1 MQHDLIIV
9 GSGPAGLSTALHL
22 AQVAPE
28 LIGRTLILEK
38 AHHPRAKLCAGGLVA
53 DTEIILKRLGLDS
66 SEVPHVDVEAAHFDF
81 AGKGLSLP
89 IGRARM
95 NAEGE
100 KKKSAIFRTNPR
112 PKNIL
117 RIIRRDEF
125 DAWLARNAESRGIE
139 IREGVTVNNVIPDKD
154 GVTVETDAATFRT
167 RVVVGADGSNGVTRC
182 CVLPDAPIHT
192 ARVLE
197 VITPSQPPP
206 NSSNLGEAPRQGRW
220 GSGREG
226 GAYFDFFPVPA
237 GIAGYTWDFPTQIEG
252 QPMRCWGIYDMNIF
266 ADEKR
271 PSLKETLAQE
281 MARHGLD
288 LAESEVN
295 AHPLRWFSPF
305 NAFAVPG
312 VMLVGDAAGADPLLG
327 EGISIALGYGQVAA
341 RAIQSAF
348 AREDFSFHD
357 YRGRI
362 LLSPLGQTLTARW
375 FLGHIVY
382 ALRWRWLQS
391 ALWQNLNPLIFVLAW
406 LFVLNWGKRM
416 R

>member
-1 MQHDLIIV
+1 MSDNPYNLIIV

-28 LIGRTLILEK
+28 LARRTLILEK

-53 DTEIILKRLGLDS
+53 DAKIILERLGLDS
-66 SEVPHVDVEAAHFDF
+66 SEVPHVDVETAHFDF
-81 AGKGLSLP
+81 AGKGLMIS
-89 IGRARM
+89 M
-95 NAEGE
+95 
-100 KKKSAIFRTNPR
+100 PR
-112 PKNIL
+112 KHTL

-125 DAWLARNAESRGIE
+125 DAWLAGKAESRGIE
-139 IREGVTVNNVIPDKD
+139 IREGVTVKNVIPDKD
-154 GVTVETDAATFRT
+154 GVTVETVAARFRAQ
-167 RVVVGADGSNGVTRC
+167 VVVGADGSNGVTRR
-182 CVLPDAPIHT
+182 CVLPDTPIHT

-197 VITPSQPPP
+197 VIIPTQPS
-206 NSSNLGEAPRQGRW
+206 SKFSEFGGGQGR
-220 GSGREG
+220 GREG

-252 QPMRCWGIYDMNIF
+252 QPMRCLGIYDMNIF
-266 ADEKR
+266 ANEKR

-288 LAESEVN
+288 LAEAEVN
-295 AHPLRWFSPF
+295 AHPLRWFDPF
-305 NAFAVPG
+305 NAFAVPR
-312 VMLVGDAAGADPLLG
+312 VLLVGDAAGADPLLG
-327 EGISIALGYGQVAA
+327 EGISMALGYGQVAA

-348 AREDFSFHD
+348 TRDDFSFRD

-362 LLSPLGQTLTARW
+362 LRSPLGQTLTARW
-375 FLGHIVY
+375 LFGHVIY
-382 ALRWRWLQS
+382 SLRWRWLQS
-391 ALWQNLNPLIFVLAW
+391 ALWRSLNPLILVLAW

>member
-1 MQHDLIIV
+1 MSDIPYNLIIV

-28 LIGRTLILEK
+28 LAGRTLILEK

-53 DTEIILKRLGLDS
+53 DAEIILERLGLDS
-66 SEVPHVDVEAAHFDF
+66 SEVPHVDVETAHFDF
-81 AGKGLSLP
+81 AGKGWMIS
-89 IGRARM
+89 M
-95 NAEGE
+95 
-100 KKKSAIFRTNPR
+100 PR
-112 PKNIL
+112 KHTL

-125 DAWLARNAESRGIE
+125 DAWLARKAASRGIK
-139 IREGVTVNNVIPDKD
+139 IREGVTVKNVIPDKD
-154 GVTVETDAATFRT
+154 GVTVETDTAKFRAQ
-167 RVVVGADGSNGVTRC
+167 VVVGADGSNGVTRR

-197 VITPSQPPP
+197 VIIPTQPS
-206 NSSNLGEAPRQGRW
+206 SKFSEFGGGQGR
-220 GSGREG
+220 GREE

-237 GIAGYTWDFPTQIEG
+237 GIAGYTWDFPTQIKG

-266 ADEKR
+266 ANEKR

-281 MARHGLD
+281 MARHGLN
-288 LAESEVN
+288 LAEAEVN
-295 AHPLRWFSPF
+295 AHPLRWFDPF
-305 NAFAVPG
+305 NVFAVPG
-312 VMLVGDAAGADPLLG
+312 VLLVGDAAGADPLLG
-327 EGISIALGYGQVAA
+327 EGISMALGYGKVAA

-348 AREDFSFHD
+348 TRDDFSFRD

-362 LLSPLGQTLTARW
+362 LRSPLGQTLTARW
-375 FLGHIVY
+375 LFGHFIY
-382 ALRWRWLQS
+382 SLRWRWLQS
-391 ALWQNLNPLIFVLAW
+391 ALWRSLNPLIFVLAW